1 MTGIKVHDYE
11 SYLELAVQP
20 IIDFSRLDYVFVLI
34 LSSSDEEAV
43 Q

>member
-1 MTGIKVHDYE
+1 
-11 SYLELAVQP
+11 VQP